1 MQGEVQLVQ
10 DENGPA
16 PPLLHRVTL
25 PHFPQDV
32 FSEEEEGG
40 GGAAE
45 ELEVLRETA
54 EGLSFHFPFDGS
66 C

>member
-1 MQGEVQLVQ
+1 MV
-10 DENGPA
+10 PA
-16 PPLLHRVTL
+16 PPLLQRLTL
-25 PHFPQDV
+25 PRFPQDV

-54 EGLSFHFPFDGS
+54 EGLGSHFPAMEAAQRS
-66 C
+66 S

>member
-1 MQGEVQLVQ
+1 MQLVQ
-10 DENGPA
+10 DEDGPA
-16 PPLLHRVTL
+16 LPLLQRMTL
-25 PHFPQDV
+25 PRFPQDV

-54 EGLSFHFPFDGS
+54 EGPSSHFPVMEAAKRS
-66 C
+66 S